1 MLRVEFEEGT
11 HPSSINCRPERREGS
26 PNIGKGQKTPSQPTR
41 SVVLSEAKD
50 LRRFPK
56 TTFLLC
62 HAERSEESPIQSK
75 GETDPFRTYPIK
87 DLKPFG
93 GALSNIIASSIN

>member
-50 LRRFPK
+50 LRLSPKGLFYCVISRALARGISAVKSKGLKGPLRTFPK
-56 TTFLLC
+56 RDF
-62 HAERSEESPIQSK
+62 K
-75 GETDPFRTYPIK
+75 F
-87 DLKPFG
+87 FG
-93 GALSNIIASSIN
+93 WS